1 MAGKHTT
8 IADTLADALIEDI
21 LSGHYRVGERLPS
34 ERDLAARFE
43 ANRGAVREAMKKL
56 DQLGLAS
63 IGPGG
68 ARVNAIQQASLDI
81 VGNLMARGDLPDAEL
96 VDQILTV
103 ISSLTAIAAEGAVT
117 NGTDEQL
124 AHIRTLIAPLTDP
137 ALDENAGH
145 SFDEDAHQAAR
156 FALMQAIMLTSGNLI
171 CQLIAR
177 TLFEQFAPAMEPL
190 REYTQGQ
197 LDVEAYTTY
206 ARQLDRAVAAR
217 DIPAMRATFEAFS
230 NLNRKTLMQG
240 LKVARAST
248 KRSPTNSTIKSTGP
262 ATNNDVKVAL

>member
-8 IADTLADALIEDI
+8 IADNLADALIEDI

-34 ERDLAARFE
+34 ERDLSARFD

-56 DQLGLAS
+56 EQLGLAT

-81 VGNLMARGDLPDAEL
+81 VGNLMARGDMPNAEL

-124 AHIRTLIAPLTDP
+124 SHIRTLIEPLTDP
-137 ALDENAGH
+137 ALTDGAG
-145 SFDEDAHQAAR
+145 SAFDEDAHQEAR
-156 FALMQAIMLTSGNLI
+156 FELMQAIMLTSGNLI

-190 REYTQGQ
+190 REYTQGH

-206 ARQLDRAVAAR
+206 ARQLDSAVAAR

-230 NLNRKTLMQG
+230 NLNRKTLMHG
-240 LKVARAST
+240 LNAARKNTSSSNNAST
-248 KRSPTNSTIKSTGP
+248 DN
-262 ATNNDVKVAL
+262 AVKVAL

>member
-8 IADTLADALIEDI
+8 IADALIEDI

-34 ERDLAARFE
+34 ERDLSTRFE

-56 DQLGLAS
+56 EQLGLAA

-68 ARVNAIQQASLDI
+68 ARVNAIQEASLDV
-81 VGNLMARGDLPDAEL
+81 VGSLMARGDLPDDEL

-103 ISSLTAIAAEGAVT
+103 ISALTAIAAEGAIT
-117 NGTDEQL
+117 NSSDEQL
-124 AHIRTLIAPLTDP
+124 NHIRTLIAPLTVPSLADT
-137 ALDENAGH
+137 
-145 SFDEDAHQAAR
+145 FDEDAHQAAR
-156 FALMQAIMLTSGNLI
+156 FEMMQAIMLTSGNLI

-190 REYTQGQ
+190 RPYTHGQ
-197 LDVEAYTTY
+197 LDIEAYTTY
-206 ARQLDRAVAAR
+206 AKQLDRAVAGR

-230 NLNRKTLMQG
+230 NLNRKTVMQAFAEARANQSTDKTNHSTTISTPVNN
-240 LKVARAST
+240 LKVA
-248 KRSPTNSTIKSTGP
+248 
-262 ATNNDVKVAL
+262 L

>member
-21 LSGHYRVGERLPS
+21 LSGHYRVAERLPS
-34 ERDLAARFE
+34 ERDLATRFA

-56 DQLGLAS
+56 EQLGLAS

-68 ARVNAIQQASLDI
+68 ARVNTIQEASLDV
-81 VGNLMARGDLPDAEL
+81 VGSLMARGDLPDADL

-103 ISSLTAIAAEGAVT
+103 INALTAIAAEGAVT

-124 AHIRTLIAPLTDP
+124 AHIRQLIKPLSDP
-137 ALDENAGH
+137 SPGDSNTT

-156 FALMQAIMLTSGNLI
+156 FELMQAIMLTSGNLI

-190 REYTQGQ
+190 REYTRGQ
-197 LDVEAYTTY
+197 LDIEAYTTY
-206 ARQLDRAVAAR
+206 SRQLDRAVAAR

-230 NLNRKTLMQG
+230 NLNRKTVMQAFAD
-240 LKVARAST
+240 ARAAAQDFST
-248 KRSPTNSTIKSTGP
+248 ADISSNQ
-262 ATNNDVKVAL
+262 DVKVAL